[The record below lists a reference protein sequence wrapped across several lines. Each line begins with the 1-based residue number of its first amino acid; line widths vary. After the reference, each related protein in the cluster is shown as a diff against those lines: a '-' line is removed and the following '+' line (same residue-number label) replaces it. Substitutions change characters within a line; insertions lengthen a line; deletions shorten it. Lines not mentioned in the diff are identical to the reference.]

1 MFGYVRP
8 LKPELLVREFS
19 RYKSIY
25 CGICKQIGHDYGQL
39 PRLALGYD
47 LTMLA
52 VLLLSQ
58 TDRQPP
64 DDPAGCIVSPWPK
77 RPIARGGP
85 VLELCA
91 ALTVLLAWHKA
102 ADDVR
107 DEPGLRS
114 RAVRA
119 AFNSS
124 HRKAARRYPDYDQII
139 AEELHSL
146 NELEKGEPDLAA
158 AAVFGRLLGRIFQLA
173 APLVVSDAA
182 IQAAIGLFGSF
193 LGQWIY
199 HLDAIDDWQGDCDNG
214 RWNPYSRMTREQAW
228 ASAAETMT
236 ALELEMD
243 RTAALLPYQRDGG
256 LLANI
261 VTQGLPATREQIFRG
276 EKLKRL

>member
-25 CGICKQIGHDYGQL
+25 CGICKQISRDYGQL
-39 PRLALGYD
+39 PRMTLGYD

-52 VLLLSQ
+52 VLLLSLSEK
-58 TDRQPP
+58 QPP
-64 DDPAGCIVSPWPK
+64 DDPAGCIISPLPK

-91 ALTVLLAWHKA
+91 GLTVLLAWHKA

-107 DEPGLRS
+107 DERSLRGH
-114 RAVRA
+114 AVKA
-119 AFNSS
+119 ALRRSK
-124 HRKAARRYPDYDQII
+124 RKAARLFPEYDRII
-139 AEELHSL
+139 AEELHNLSL
-146 NELEKGEPDLAA
+146 MEAGEPDPAA
-158 AAVFGRLLGRIFQLA
+158 AGIFGRLMERIFKPSA
-173 APLVVSDAA
+173 ALVTDDPA
-182 IQAAIGLFGSF
+182 IQSAIGLFGRH

-199 HLDAIDDWQGDCDNG
+199 LLDAIDDWAGDCDNG
-214 RWNPYSRMTREQAW
+214 RWNPYGRLTRDDARE
-228 ASAAETMT
+228 AAE
-236 ALELEMD
+236 AALAGLELEMD

-261 VTQGLPATREQIFRG
+261 VLQGLPATRGQIMRG
-276 EKLKRL
+276 EKLSRL

>member
-25 CGICKQIGHDYGQL
+25 CGICKQISRDYGQL

-47 LTMLA
+47 LTLLA

-58 TDRQPP
+58 TDTQPP
-64 DDPAGCIVSPWPK
+64 DQPAGCIISPLPK

-91 ALTVLLAWHKA
+91 GLTVLLAWHKA

-107 DEPGLRS
+107 DEPGIRS

-119 AFNSS
+119 ALQGSQ
-124 HRKAARRYPDYDQII
+124 RKAARRYPEYDAII
-139 AEELHSL
+139 AEELHNL
-146 NELEKGEPDLAA
+146 NVIESGEPDLAA
-158 AAVFGRLLGRIFQLA
+158 AVVFGRLLERIFGLA
-173 APLVVSDAA
+173 SVLVVED
-182 IQAAIGLFGSF
+182 QALQSALGLFGRH

-214 RWNPYSRMTREQAW
+214 RWNPYGSMTRDEAL
-228 ASAAETMT
+228 ASAT
-236 ALELEMD
+236 AAMMELEMEMD
-243 RTAALLPYQRDGG
+243 RTAALLPYHRDSG
-256 LLANI
+256 LMANI
-261 VTQGLPATREQIFRG
+261 VTQGLPAAREQVFRG
-276 EKLKRL
+276 EKLRRL